1 MGPST
6 VDAAVPPHNPR
17 AGAPRPTRG
26 PFGQFAA
33 SAGRF
38 VFEVGKVV
46 LVALA
51 IIVPVRMF
59 LVQPFAVS
67 GSSMDPTFLNRDYL
81 VIDEISYRL
90 RSPERGEVIV
100 FRFPRDRSQFF
111 IKRLIGLPGETIR
124 VKDGGVFI
132 INNGRE
138 QKLDESSYLPTGTVT
153 GGANQEV
160 VLASDEYFVLGDNR
174 GASSDSRAW
183 GPVKRSDMVG
193 RAWVRAYPFDRA
205 TAIST
210 PAYDLLSPAKA
221 P

>member
-1 MGPST
+1 
-6 VDAAVPPHNPR
+6 
-17 AGAPRPTRG
+17 
-26 PFGQFAA
+26 
-33 SAGRF
+33 
-38 VFEVGKVV
+38 
-46 LVALA
+46 
-51 IIVPVRMF
+51 
-59 LVQPFAVS
+59 
-67 GSSMDPTFLNRDYL
+67 MDPTFLNRDYL

-111 IKRLIGLPGETIR
+111 IKRIIGLPGETVR

-132 INNGRE
+132 VSNGRE
-138 QKLDESSYLPTGTVT
+138 HKLDESAYLPDGTVT

-174 GASSDSRAW
+174 GASSDSRSW
-183 GPVKRSDMVG
+183 GPIKRSDMVG

-205 TAIST
+205 TAIQT